1 MAPQCHYD
9 DCDETPGVN
18 LRKCNAPEC
27 SLHYHYSCFADTYT
41 QLYHHTTAGYWFGAD
56 RTLGYCH
63 QCASRCAKLLRTAIL
78 NREFTDFGGD
88 AAVDA
93 EPWYYTDTE
102 GGGVGKISVGRK

>member
-1 MAPQCHYD
+1 M
-9 DCDETPGVN
+9 
-18 LRKCNAPEC
+18 
-27 SLHYHYSCFADTYT
+27 
-41 QLYHHTTAGYWFGAD
+41 
-56 RTLGYCH
+56 
-63 QCASRCAKLLRTAIL
+63 